1 MYKNVLN
8 KLNSPFSS
16 QTEVDR
22 ELDNDSLLPNSFT
35 YEKYFAGKYLGELA
49 RLALIQ
55 LHQRGLFMSQN
66 DKEFKK
72 FLEKDAFTA
81 AMLSQTQVENA
92 DIGEVLKQELNIQNA
107 TKDDW
112 AILKH
117 VCNILSQRCA
127 ILVAIPLSVFI
138 NRMDTKEHVGIA
150 VTGSLYR
157 YHPQLKNLLETH
169 IRKIVPNRSFHTF
182 LSDDGSG
189 KGAGLV
195 AAVAARLSN

>member
-1 MYKNVLN
+1 M
-8 KLNSPFSS
+8 
-16 QTEVDR
+16 
-22 ELDNDSLLPNSFT
+22 DNDSLLPKSFT

-49 RLALIQ
+49 RLALVQ
-55 LHQRGLFMSQN
+55 LHQRGLFMSEN

-92 DIGEVLKQELNIQNA
+92 NIGEVLKQELNIQNA

-157 YHPQLKNLLETH
+157 FHPQLKNLLETH

-195 AAVAARLSN
+195 AAVAARLSH

>member
-1 MYKNVLN
+1 
-8 KLNSPFSS
+8 
-16 QTEVDR
+16 
-22 ELDNDSLLPNSFT
+22 
-35 YEKYFAGKYLGELA
+35 
-49 RLALIQ
+49 
-55 LHQRGLFMSQN
+55 MSEN
-66 DKEFKK
+66 DKEFKI
-72 FLEKDAFTA
+72 FLKKDAFTA

-92 DIGEVLKQELNIQNA
+92 NIGEVLKQELNIQNA

-138 NRMDTKEHVGIA
+138 NRMDTKEHVAIA

-169 IRKIVPNRSFHTF
+169 IRKLVPNRSFHIF

-195 AAVAARLSN
+195 AAVAARLSH